1 MVDRITHNPT
11 VQTTTEQQQS
21 SQKTTESNAA
31 LAWTSAALRSTIT
44 SAGSAQATA
53 AKPSIDD
60 INKKYGL
67 TSGSSIVDAATS
79 ISKNPDDPNAGSMT
93 VGEVAVQDLV
103 DRFSGYAA
111 KPGKVSQEG
120 TVVTYTLEDGQALSV
135 DINRLKTDRARDV
148 FERLVNGLSVSE
160 DDLKH
165 LESDDGSEDLF
176 ADDDWDTWMR
186 FTDRLGDADPRGQ
199 FLLTLQAQGAL
210 ANGYNL
216 LPYYESPGWFGSTYR
231 TYPGGEE
238 NPTFQ
243 QMSSADVAGVLNKDA
258 VDARMNSLM
267 SDPKIAADYQDAV
280 LKAVQQVPD
289 RASRAQ
295 SLYDMLTGEKYTA
308 ALQDFNQNGYAKEA
322 TELTKNYLASLT
334 ALDPDLGNKAAEQL
348 AVTAAEDAFI
358 SLVNNPDQIEI
369 ETLSQAIVDSGKIAI
384 QALRSGANIIRH
396 GSQLDTAAIKFIEE
410 TLNNKAT
417 VNDLAEV
424 LREQAKSALKGGNAA
439 FVPPAYGTL
448 SGMTQAE
455 FDRVVGQ
462 SYNIPTETKSD
473 LRKFFAIT
481 QKAGVWGSVSGVAM
495 LASFG
500 YKLSKGAWGP
510 DSTAMERWSAARDVF
525 SLLSVTNH
533 LVKTGAAVQEHIISP
548 ALSKLV
554 RLCGGNGWTPTDM
567 GKALG
572 LDIPTI
578 QQLTNPESFYELVPP
593 AEGAGP
599 ANQVAKLR
607 KPGPWDNTEQRIGQ
621 NGAVIEVEMVPI
633 RQGGPVNVQG
643 LAEAMG
649 NQLPAAEIADNAVAE
664 AAEGAVRAG
673 ETKWW
678 RITSLQPNRPAVAS
692 IFSPSAGAVN
702 AFKDAS
708 VLKRNVMAGLR
719 FIGTVTDLFGIADIV
734 VNAIGLRDAIRA
746 GDVAGIT
753 SSSLGIGAGAALTG
767 AGIIGTAQL
776 FSPALA
782 ATPWLGVASA
792 ALFGVGAVLSVVA
805 FFGALIINVVKRHN
819 QLQDS
824 SDDQGAWFQRLAD
837 AGLAASDWGDRLEFL
852 RYSYAWYGNDNTDP
866 NKSYFEFQQAEWDH
880 FKNTPGEHGSS
891 LNRLNEGLHVYTDK
905 TWVYNPDSGL
915 GMDM

>member
-11 VQTTTEQQQS
+11 VQTATEQQQS
-21 SQKTTESNAA
+21 SQKTIENNAA
-31 LAWTSAALRSTIT
+31 LAWTSAALRSTST
-44 SAGSAQATA
+44 SATA
-53 AKPSIDD
+53 APASVSKPSIDD

-67 TSGSSIVDAATS
+67 TAGSSIVDAATS

-165 LESDDGSEDLF
+165 LESDDGSENLF
-176 ADDDWDTWMR
+176 EGDDWDTWMR

-199 FLLTLQAQGAL
+199 FLLTLQARGAL

-216 LPYYESPGWFGSTYR
+216 LPYYESPGWFGRTYR

-289 RASRAQ
+289 RAPRAQ

-308 ALQDFNQNGYAKEA
+308 ALNEYSKNGYGQEA
-322 TELTKNYLASLT
+322 AAMTKNYLAELT
-334 ALDPDLGNKAAEQL
+334 ALDPGLGNKAAESL
-348 AVTAAEDAFI
+348 SIAAAGDAFVQ
-358 SLVNNPDQIEI
+358 LVDNPDKIDI
-369 ETLSQAIVDSGKIAI
+369 DTLSQAIVDSGKIAI
-384 QALRSGANIIRH
+384 QALRSGANVVRH
-396 GSQLDTAAIKFIEE
+396 GSQLAMSSVKFVEE
-410 TLNNKAT
+410 TLNNKTVVSDLAT
-417 VNDLAEV
+417 VLQEQVKASLASGQTPAAIGPFN
-424 LREQAKSALKGGNAA
+424 EQ
-439 FVPPAYGTL
+439 L
-448 SGMTQAE
+448 SGMTQEQFNRLVDKSYIPLDRRGGLKGLFAE
-455 FDRVVGQ
+455 
-462 SYNIPTETKSD
+462 
-473 LRKFFAIT
+473 A
-481 QKAGVWGSVSGVAM
+481 QKCGVWGSISGVAM

-500 YKLSKGAWGP
+500 YKLSQGAWGP
-510 DSTAMERWSAARDVF
+510 DSTPLERWGAARDIF
-525 SLLSVTNH
+525 SMLSVLNH
-533 LVKTGAAVQEHIISP
+533 FVKSTAKTVDLASAG
-548 ALSKLV
+548 LNKLV
-554 RLCGGNGWTPTDM
+554 QACGGGGWTNTNLWD
-567 GKALG
+567 ALG
-572 LDIPTI
+572 VDIPTV
-578 QQLTNPESFYELVPP
+578 QQMQSSFDV
-593 AEGAGP
+593 
-599 ANQVAKLR
+599 NSMR
-607 KPGPWDNTEQRIGQ
+607 RPGPWNNLEYAVAADGSPLRIVEQVSGAAGTHGEIELQ
-621 NGAVIEVEMVPI
+621 N
-633 RQGGPVNVQG
+633 
-643 LAEAMG
+643 LARASG
-649 NQLPAAEIADNAVAE
+649 SQLPAV
-664 AAEGAVRAG
+664 AAEGAAEAVADAG
-673 ETKWW
+673 QVAASKWW
-678 RITSLQPNRPAVAS
+678 RITQFNRPAGVIS
-692 IFSPSAGAVN
+692 SVFNPSAGLPK
-702 AFKDAS
+702 AFEAGAS
-708 VLKRNVMAGLR
+708 TWKRGLMASLR
-719 FIGTVTDLFGIADIV
+719 TIGTVTDLFGIADIV

-792 ALFGVGAVLSVVA
+792 ALFGVGAVLGVVA

-880 FKNTPGEHGSS
+880 FKNTPGKHGSS